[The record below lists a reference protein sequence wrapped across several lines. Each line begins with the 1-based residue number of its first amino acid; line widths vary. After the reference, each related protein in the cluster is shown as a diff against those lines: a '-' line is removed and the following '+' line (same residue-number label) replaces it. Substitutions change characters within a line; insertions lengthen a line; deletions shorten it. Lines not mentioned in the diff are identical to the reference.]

1 MTQALPQLVTF
12 DEFLAWYPENRT
24 VRYELHDGEIVEM
37 PKPTGTHSKLTGF
50 IIDELNFKIREIDKR
65 GIWFIP
71 RECIVKPRTGKSGYE
86 PDIIVLNEETIG
98 LETRWE
104 KESVIEHASSVK
116 LIVEVVSTNWR
127 DDYLKKLADYEEM
140 GIPEYWIVDYKG
152 LGGKLIIGNPKQP
165 SISVYVLE
173 DDEYKLTQ
181 FRGDEII
188 NSPTFP
194 DLKLSVNQIL
204 RFGVG

>member
-71 RECIVKPRTGKSGYE
+71 RECIVKPRSGKSGYE

-98 LETRWE
+98 LESRWE

-140 GIPEYWIVDYKG
+140 GIPEYWIVDFRG
-152 LGGKLIIGNPKQP
+152 LGGLEFIGRPKQ
-165 SISVYVLE
+165 ITVTVCQL
-173 DDEYKLTQ
+173 
-181 FRGDEII
+181 RGDSYGKRLFRLGDRII
-188 NSPTFP
+188 SNSLPGL
-194 DLKLSVNQIL
+194 DLTLQNL
-204 RFGVG
+204 LP

>member
-1 MTQALPQLVTF
+1 
-12 DEFLAWYPENRT
+12 
-24 VRYELHDGEIVEM
+24 
-37 PKPTGTHSKLTGF
+37 
-50 IIDELNFKIREIDKR
+50 
-65 GIWFIP
+65 
-71 RECIVKPRTGKSGYE
+71 
-86 PDIIVLNEETIG
+86 
-98 LETRWE
+98 
-104 KESVIEHASSVK
+104 
-116 LIVEVVSTNWR
+116 
-127 DDYLKKLADYEEM
+127 M

-152 LGGKLIIGNPKQP
+152 LGGKLFIGNPKQP
-165 SISVYVLE
+165 TISVYVLE